1 MGLGTRIKINI
12 VEEFNYGIVS
22 IKRAAVDVTENKS
35 KFFTHSVYVRLVHG

>member
-22 IKRAAVDVTENKS
+22 TKRAAVDFTENKS
-35 KFFTHSVYVRLVHG
+35 KLFTHLVYKRLVHR